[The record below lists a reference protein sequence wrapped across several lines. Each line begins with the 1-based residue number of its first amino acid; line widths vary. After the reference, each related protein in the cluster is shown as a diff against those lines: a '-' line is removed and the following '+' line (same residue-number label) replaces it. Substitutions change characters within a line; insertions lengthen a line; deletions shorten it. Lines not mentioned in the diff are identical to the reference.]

1 MQLKRLRKTGAVGS
15 QPADDSKTTQ
25 DISESQLLRE
35 LDDLT
40 GGLAADG
47 TGGALDEA
55 ATVAGSTA
63 TPAAG
68 TSRRGRSSGLT
79 SSAKRQRREF
89 KSVFGSQEDEPQQHQ
104 QLGGGLGPG
113 GSDVQQGQVS
123 KVAEVQSH
131 MCGSS

>member
-25 DISESQLLRE
+25 DISESQLLRD

-47 TGGALDEA
+47 GALDAA

-68 TSRRGRSSGLT
+68 TRCRGRSSGLT

-104 QLGGGLGPG
+104 QLGGGLGLG

-123 KVAEVQSH
+123 MAAECQSNV
-131 MCGSS
+131 CGSR